1 MPYRALLAGF
11 HVYEVPIVF
20 RERRAGTSKMSA
32 RIALEAVSKVP
43 GLRVRCG
50 ERARAPRADRR
61 YGVTRSSGRSVTSPT
76 TAASSPRASSSA
88 TRASRRSRA
97 TAMSSPP
104 LVCGS

>member
-1 MPYRALLAGF
+1 VVDDASRDGMPYRALLAGF

-50 ERARAPRADRR
+50 ERARAR
-61 YGVTRSSGRSVTSPT
+61 GPT
-76 TAASSPRASSSA
+76 G
-88 TRASRRSRA
+88 A
-97 TAMSSPP
+97 TA
-104 LVCGS
+104 